1 MKTWWIMGM
10 ILMSAGITFFLRG
23 IPFLVFQGER
33 KMPAWLDAL
42 GQALPPAIM
51 AVLVVYC
58 LKDVGSA
65 FVQTGVKKLLAVA
78 VVALTYKW
86 KHSTLLSIVLGTG
99 CYMLLLHFL

>member
-10 ILMSAGITFFLRG
+10 ILMSAGITFFL
-23 IPFLVFQGER
+23 
-33 KMPAWLDAL
+33 LDAL
-42 GQALPPAIM
+42 GQTLPPAIM